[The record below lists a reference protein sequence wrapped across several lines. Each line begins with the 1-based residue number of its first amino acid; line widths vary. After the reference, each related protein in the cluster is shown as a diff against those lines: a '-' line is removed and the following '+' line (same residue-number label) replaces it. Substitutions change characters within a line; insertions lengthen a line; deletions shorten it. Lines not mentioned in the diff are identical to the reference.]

1 MEHNIKTK
9 FHSCRTEGAI
19 DQSISKST
27 SHRVSWSYSYFWVKT
42 ALLSGHKPLCYRPP
56 FSKKK
61 KKKTLLIVQRE
72 REPGWK
78 TEHRKG
84 NFPFPISAADARKF
98 FRYFCF
104 CLWCLR
110 VLVFVMGK
118 VWKKIERGS
127 SPVIFHHISF
137 VGQGEGGD
145 TVISITMRR
154 TVRIVV
160 SNNTFINAV
169 HYHNIYC
176 IACGNHSLH
185 SNDFAIGSA
194 KKEKGN

>member
-56 FSKKK
+56 FFKKK
-61 KKKTLLIVQRE
+61 KKKHSSSFSVNESRDERQSTAKGISPSLLALQMLV
-72 REPGWK
+72 
-78 TEHRKG
+78 
-84 NFPFPISAADARKF
+84 NF

-118 VWKKIERGS
+118 VWKKIERVS